1 MVSRVPNDRF
11 RFFSH
16 LYTDQRVLTKKITAN
31 EFPNSYDPLLVK
43 KEPEDS

>member
-31 EFPNSYDPLLVK
+31 EFPNSYDPTH
-43 KEPEDS
+43 SYW